1 MCLVSDNLAGEV
13 VPFVPPYCHSPVI
26 EHAYCCHVS
35 PNGTTNRR
43 AVNHVVSSQKVRIV
57 VTLYQ
62 IVSPMAFN
70 LGVEFPA
77 MFTKTVSAMKVF
89 NLDLIP
95 SLNLECLYDFDFI
108 TRSVRPY

>member
-1 MCLVSDNLAGEV
+1 MSDNLAGEV